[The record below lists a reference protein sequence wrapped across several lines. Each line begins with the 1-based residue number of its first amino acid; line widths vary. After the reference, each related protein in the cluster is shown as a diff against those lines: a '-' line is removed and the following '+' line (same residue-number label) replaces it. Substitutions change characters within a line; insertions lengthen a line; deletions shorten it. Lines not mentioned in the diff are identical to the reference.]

1 MAHTHAMEIGVS
13 VSFTS
18 ASVDAVVRV
27 ICPMIMPLLAESNT
41 SFDPTTPSTLLRVG
55 LVDQATLS
63 LTSAHVIAD
72 VTTFRDGATKIFRV
86 DHFTQRA
93 ALISIGRDEP
103 TFGAVANQINTV
115 TRCTVKQLHK
125 WISYRT

>member
-63 LTSAHVIAD
+63 LTSEHVIAD

-86 DHFTQRA
+86 DHFTQEAARSTA
-93 ALISIGRDEP
+93 ALDQFLIDIR
-103 TFGAVANQINTV
+103 TQA
-115 TRCTVKQLHK
+115 R
-125 WISYRT
+125 SYPHHPAGYDIPELNRAS

>member
-1 MAHTHAMEIGVS
+1 MS
-13 VSFTS
+13 VLFTS
-18 ASVDAVVRV
+18 ASVDAELWV
-27 ICPMIMPLLAESNT
+27 ICPMIVQLLAERSAT
-41 SFDPTTPSTLLRVG
+41 FDPITPSTVLCVV
-55 LVDQATLS
+55 LVDEATLS
-63 LTSAHVIAD
+63 LTREHLTAD
-72 VTTFRDGATKIFRV
+72 ATRFRDGTTKIFRV

>member
-55 LVDQATLS
+55 LVDQATF
-63 LTSAHVIAD
+63 AHVIAD

-86 DHFTQRA
+86 DHFTQEAARSTA
-93 ALISIGRDEP
+93 ALDQFLIDI
-103 TFGAVANQINTV
+103 
-115 TRCTVKQLHK
+115 
-125 WISYRT
+125 RTQARS

>member
-27 ICPMIMPLLAESNT
+27 ICPMIMQLLAESNT

-63 LTSAHVIAD
+63 LTSEHVIAD

-86 DHFTQRA
+86 DHFTQEAARSTA
-93 ALISIGRDEP
+93 ALDQFLIDI
-103 TFGAVANQINTV
+103 
-115 TRCTVKQLHK
+115 
-125 WISYRT
+125 RTQARS